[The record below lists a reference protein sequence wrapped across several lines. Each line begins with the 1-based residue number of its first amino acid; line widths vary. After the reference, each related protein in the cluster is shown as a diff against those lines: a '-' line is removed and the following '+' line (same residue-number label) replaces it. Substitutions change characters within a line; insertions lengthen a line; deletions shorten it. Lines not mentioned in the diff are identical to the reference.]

1 MKIFSFGEGGSLF
14 AMLQRFGKALMLPIA
29 ILPAAGLLLGIGG
42 TLSNPNTLKAFGFLD
57 IRWIQIIF
65 MLMESAGNIVFEN
78 LPVLFAIGLA
88 TGLARK
94 DRGTVGLAAILSML
108 ITNATIHTALKITG
122 KLEAENFSSV
132 GQGMCLGIQTLETG
146 VFGGMLVGLMVYWL
160 HQKFYKIKLPTYL
173 GFFSGSRF
181 VPIICAVASI
191 SLGISLYVI
200 WPSCQMVISEF
211 GGLFKD
217 TGYIGTL
224 FYGFF
229 LRMLGIFGLHHIFY
243 LPFWTTGLGG
253 TEIINGQIVEGTQR
267 IFFAQLSDPNTV
279 KYYEGISRFMSGRFI
294 TMMFG
299 LIGAAFAMYKTAKPQ
314 NRKIVGGMLFSA
326 ALTSFLTGI
335 TEPLEFSFL
344 FVAPWL
350 YVLHAFFDG
359 CAFMMAHIFQ
369 ITIGQTFS
377 GGLIDFILFGIA
389 QGEDKTNWMYVP
401 VIGVVWFFVY
411 YFSFKFLIEKYDY
424 KTPGRDEDLLEEKV
438 LSDAEQTQLIL
449 SGLGGKGNI
458 SDLDCCITR
467 LRVTVNDASLVSE
480 EILKSSGAQGII
492 RQGVGVQIVYGLQV
506 NNIKNNLE
514 EALK

>member
-1 MKIFSFGEGGSLF
+1 MKIFSFGQGGSLF

-42 TLSNPNTLKAFGFLD
+42 TLSNPNTLQAFGFLD

-65 MLMESAGNIVFEN
+65 LLMESAGEIVFNN
-78 LPVLFAIGLA
+78 LPVLFAVGLS
-88 TGLARK
+88 TGLSRQDK
-94 DRGTVGLAAILSML
+94 GTVGLAAILSML
-108 ITNATIHTALKITG
+108 IMNATIHTALDLTG
-122 KLEAENFSSV
+122 KLVEENMSSV

-146 VFGGMLVGLMVYWL
+146 VFGGMLVGIMVYWL
-160 HQKFYKIKLPTYL
+160 HEKFYKTKLPTYL

-181 VPIICAVASI
+181 VPIICALASI
-191 SLGISLYVI
+191 SLGISMYVI
-200 WPSCQMVISEF
+200 WPGFQLVISEF

-253 TEIINGQIVEGTQR
+253 SEIINGQIVEGTQR
-267 IFFAQLSDPNTV
+267 IFFAQLSDPSTV

-299 LIGAAFAMYKTAKPQ
+299 LIGAAFAMYKTSKPQ

-344 FVAPWL
+344 FVAPML

-359 CAFMMAHIFQ
+359 CAFMLAHIFQ

-389 QGEDKTNWMYVP
+389 QGEAKTNWLYVP
-401 VIGVVWFFVY
+401 LIGVPWFFLY
-411 YFSFKFLIEKYDY
+411 YFSFKFLIEKYNY

-438 LSDAEQTQLIL
+438 LSDDEQTKLII
-449 SGLGGKGNI
+449 SGLGGRENI
-458 SDLDCCITR
+458 SDFDCCITR
-467 LRVTVNDASLVSE
+467 LRVTVKDASLVNDE
-480 EILKSSGAQGII
+480 TLKSSGSHGII
-492 RQGVGVQIVYGLQV
+492 KQGVGVQIVYGMHV
-506 NNIKNNLE
+506 TNIKNNLD